1 MVLGRSQSE
10 EAVPLPQFWLPQ
22 SVGSVFIIIYPVNM
36 EGVGVPEVLN
46 VQPHLLRADKYIQY
60 LKIYL

>member
-1 MVLGRSQSE
+1 MVLGGSQNE

-22 SVGSVFIIIYPVNM
+22 SVGSVFIVILPCKYG
-36 EGVGVPEVLN
+36 GVGVPEVLN
-46 VQPHLLRADKYIQY
+46 VQPHLLRVDKYIQY